1 MSTLDRIKEELG
13 WLKAVFV
20 VFAAI
25 DVSLIAWVA
34 QHYETASPMALIFGV
49 VSASCTT
56 IVLVLVNR
64 AALRRFQQLEDL

>member
-34 QHYETASPMALIFGV
+34 QHYETASPIALAFGFLGAI
-49 VSASCTT
+49 VSAAV
-56 IVLVLVNR
+56 IVAVNR
-64 AALRRFQQLEDL
+64 AALRRFRQLEDA